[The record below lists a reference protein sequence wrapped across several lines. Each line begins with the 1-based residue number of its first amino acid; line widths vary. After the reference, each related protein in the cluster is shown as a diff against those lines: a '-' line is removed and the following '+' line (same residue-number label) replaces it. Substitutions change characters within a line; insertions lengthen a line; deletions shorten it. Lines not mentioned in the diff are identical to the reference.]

1 MPRGKMLWFSMAQ
14 NLGLQMNVPCYRW
27 PTASQVNNIVQNVC
41 RKERLLNDPLLAIGL
56 FAKKNKDKIF

>member
-1 MPRGKMLWFSMAQ
+1 MH
-14 NLGLQMNVPCYRW
+14 NVPHYRW
-27 PTASQVNNIVQNVC
+27 PTASQVNNIVQNVR